1 MNRGRAKRVNL
12 VKKDSTASTHAPQAG
27 EVASFGAYSL
37 IPNERLLTKNGTS
50 VPLGARAFDILLALV
65 SQSNEVV
72 SKRDLLARVWP
83 DVHVEE
89 SSLRFHVAILRK
101 ALGDGEGGARYIA
114 TLAGKGYCFVA
125 RVSWSDD
132 RGSVSAT
139 ISADF
144 KHANLPSRVSRIVGR
159 DKDIRSVSTDLIAER
174 LVTIV
179 GPGGVGKTT
188 LAVAVGHHLIEE
200 FSGAALFVDLS
211 TLNDPD
217 LVAVAIISM
226 LGLSVQSNDATS
238 DLITYLRD
246 RRLLLILDTC
256 EHVVEAVAALASR
269 LFPAAP
275 QIHILATSR
284 ELLQVEGEHVYR
296 LESLACPPDDGKV
309 TAELAQRFPA
319 PQLFIDR
326 ALASGAHLT
335 LTDAEAGT
343 IVSICRKL
351 GGVPLAIE
359 LAARRV
365 EAYGLGQTAAL
376 LDQHMSLMWQGPRTA
391 PPRQRTLRATLDWSF
406 SLLSGSERMVLCQLA
421 VFVGYFSLD
430 AALAVV
436 TSASAG
442 KALILEA
449 IDSLVAKSMVAAHS
463 IGPLMFYRLLDTT
476 RDYALAGAD
485 SEESA
490 GVAARH
496 AAYYRQWLEE
506 TATHWSTLP
515 TGTECT
521 PYFAG
526 LNNVRAALEWCFDSD
541 NDLELGV
548 ALAAAAVPTFFTM
561 SLLTECHRWSER
573 ALLALDDANRGG
585 RDEMQL
591 QTCLGLTLTITKGH
605 SEAAVSALN
614 RSLAI
619 AKARGDL
626 LNEVRLLGP
635 LHVCHM
641 RCGEFKVA
649 LQYARRSCE
658 IANTLGDS
666 DSTALAHALLGC
678 SLHLMGDLKGGR
690 EELEAALA
698 LRPDV
703 PANRAIYFGCD
714 HYSWADLALTT
725 TLWLQGYPAQAI
737 ARAHQAIKDGEH
749 MHHPV
754 SLAIVMNAIVVLL
767 WIGDLDAAEQHVDWF
782 ISKADSQNVKPYLDL
797 GYSLRGDLAVRR
809 GNTRAGVEMLR
820 NFLPKLHVDGY
831 ERLTTRFNLTLAS
844 GLAATGELEE
854 GVTLLDDT
862 ARLIE
867 LKGDSSYLP
876 ELLRLK
882 ASILLSMPKPGLED
896 AEKCFVQSLELSRA
910 HGSRTWEL
918 RTATDLATLWATQG
932 RANDAHSMLGRV
944 FEKFTEGFDTTD
956 LKAAERL
963 LVKLRQSP
971 QLNTRGIPR
980 SARLAS

>member
-1 MNRGRAKRVNL
+1 MDL
-12 VKKDSTASTHAPQAG
+12 VKKDSVASIRPPQAG

-37 IPNERLLTKNGTS
+37 IPNERLLTRNGTP

-65 SQSNEVV
+65 SQSNELI
-72 SKRDLLARVWP
+72 SKRDLLAHVWP

-101 ALGDGEGGARYIA
+101 ALGDGEDGARYIA

-132 RGSVSAT
+132 RGPATTIVSAN
-139 ISADF
+139 F
-144 KHANLPSRVSRIVGR
+144 KHANLPSRLSRIVGR
-159 DKDIRSVSTDLIAER
+159 EKDILSISTDLMAER

-188 LAVAVGHHLIEE
+188 LAVAVGHHLIET
-200 FSGAALFVDLS
+200 FSGAVLFVDLS
-211 TLNDPD
+211 TISDPD
-217 LVAVAIISM
+217 LVAVTIISM
-226 LGLSVQSNDATS
+226 LGLSIQSNDPAS
-238 DLITYLRD
+238 DLITCLRD
-246 RRLLLILDTC
+246 KRLLVILDTC
-256 EHVVEAVAALASR
+256 EHVVEAVATLTSR
-269 LFPAAP
+269 VFRAAP

-296 LESLACPPDDGKV
+296 PESLACPPDDEKI
-309 TAELAQRFPA
+309 TAALAQRFAA

-326 ALASGAHLT
+326 ALASGARLD

-343 IVSICRKL
+343 IVNICRKL
-351 GGVPLAIE
+351 DGVPLAIE

-376 LDQHMSLMWQGPRTA
+376 LDQHMSLVWQGPRTA

-406 SLLSGSERMVLCQLA
+406 NLLSESERVVLRRLA
-421 VFVGYFSLD
+421 VFVGYFTLD

-436 TSASAG
+436 ASASADR
-442 KALILEA
+442 ALILEA

-476 RDYALAGAD
+476 RDYALVGAD
-485 SEESA
+485 SEETA

-496 AAYYRQWLEE
+496 ATYYRQWLEE
-506 TATHWSTLP
+506 TASHWSSLP

-526 LNNVRAALEWCFDSD
+526 LNNVRAALEWCFNAD
-541 NDLELGV
+541 NDVGLGV
-548 ALAAAAVPTFFTM
+548 ALAAAAAPIFFTM

-573 ALLALDDANRGG
+573 ALLVLDDANRGG

-591 QTCLGLTLTITKGH
+591 QTCMGLTLTITQGH

-619 AKARGDL
+619 AKAHGDL
-626 LNEVRLLGP
+626 LNEVRLLCP

-649 LQYARRSCE
+649 LQYARRSRE
-658 IANTLGDS
+658 IANTLGDPE
-666 DSTALAHALLGC
+666 STALAHSLLGC
-678 SLHLMGDLKGGR
+678 SLHIMGELKSGR
-690 EELEAALA
+690 EELEAALVF
-698 LRPDV
+698 RPDV
-703 PANRAIYFGCD
+703 PANRTIYFGCD
-714 HYSWADLALTT
+714 HYSWANLALTT
-725 TLWLQGYPAQAI
+725 TLWLQGYPAQAM
-737 ARAHQAIKDGEH
+737 ARAYQAIKDGER

-767 WIGDLDAAEQHVDWF
+767 GIGDLDGAEQHVDWF
-782 ISKADSQNVKPYLDL
+782 ISKAGSQNVKPYIDL
-797 GYSLRGDLAVRR
+797 GYGLRGDLAVRR
-809 GNTRAGVEMLR
+809 GNTRVGVEMLR
-820 NFLPKLHVDGY
+820 SFLPKLHLDGY

-844 GLAATGELEE
+844 GLAATGGFEE
-854 GVTLLDDT
+854 GVALLDDT
-862 ARLIE
+862 AQLIE
-867 LKGDSSYLP
+867 IKGDSSYMP

-882 ASILLSMPKPGLED
+882 GSILLAMPNPDSED
-896 AEKCFVQSLELSRA
+896 AEDCFAQSLELSRA

-918 RTATDLATLWATQG
+918 RTATDLAALWAMRG
-932 RANDAHSMLGRV
+932 RADDAYSLLGGV
-944 FEKFTEGFDTTD
+944 FETFTEGFDTAD
-956 LKAAERL
+956 LNVAERL
-963 LVKLRQSP
+963 LTRLSRP
-971 QLNTRGIPR
+971 PRPNTRGIPR
-980 SARLAS
+980 GARLAS

>member
-1 MNRGRAKRVNL
+1 MNL
-12 VKKDSTASTHAPQAG
+12 VKKDSTASIRALPLD
-27 EVASFGAYSL
+27 EVASFGAYCL
-37 IPNERLLTKNGTS
+37 IPSERLLTKNGAP

-132 RGSVSAT
+132 RGAAASAA
-139 ISADF
+139 SAIF
-144 KHANLPSRVSRIVGR
+144 KHANLPSRQSRIVGR
-159 DKDIRSVSTDLIAER
+159 DKDILGVSTDLMAER

-188 LAVAVGHHLIEE
+188 LALAVGHHLMET
-200 FSGAALFVDLS
+200 FSGAVLFVDLS
-211 TLNDPD
+211 TLSDPD
-217 LVAVAIISM
+217 LVVVAIISM
-226 LGLSVQSNDATS
+226 LGLSIQSNDATS
-238 DLITYLRD
+238 DLITHLRD
-246 RRLLLILDTC
+246 RRLLIILDTC
-256 EHVVEAVAALASR
+256 EHVVEAVATLASR
-269 LFPAAP
+269 VFLAAP
-275 QIHILATSR
+275 QMHILATSR

-296 LESLACPPDDGKV
+296 LESLACPPDDEKI
-309 TAELAQRFPA
+309 TAALAQRFPA

-326 ALASGAHLT
+326 ALASGAHLD
-335 LTDAEAGT
+335 LTDTEAG
-343 IVSICRKL
+343 IVVDICRKL
-351 GGVPLAIE
+351 DGVPLAIE

-376 LDQHMSLMWQGPRTA
+376 LDQHMSLVWQGPRTA

-406 SLLSGSERMVLCQLA
+406 NLLSEAERVVLRQLA
-421 VFVGYFSLD
+421 VFVGYFTLD

-436 TSASAG
+436 AGASSD

-449 IDSLVAKSMVAAHS
+449 IDSLIAKSMVAAHS
-463 IGPLMFYRLLDTT
+463 IGPLMSYRLLDTT
-476 RDYALAGAD
+476 RDYALVGAD
-485 SEESA
+485 SEEIG
-490 GVAARH
+490 GVAACH
-496 AAYYRQWLEE
+496 ATYYRQWLEE
-506 TATHWSTLP
+506 TATDWSSLP
-515 TGTECT
+515 SGAECT

-526 LNNVRAALEWCFDSD
+526 LNNVRAALEWCFNAD
-541 NDLELGV
+541 NDVELGV
-548 ALAAAAVPTFFTM
+548 ALAAAAAPIFFTM
-561 SLLTECHRWSER
+561 SLLTECRRWSER
-573 ALLALDDANRGG
+573 ALLVLGDANRGG

-591 QTCLGLTLTITKGH
+591 QTCMGLTLMITQGH

-619 AKARGDL
+619 AQARGDL

-641 RCGEFKVA
+641 RCGEFKSA

-658 IANTLGDS
+658 IANTLGDPNT
-666 DSTALAHALLGC
+666 TALAHALLGC

-698 LRPDV
+698 LRPDG

-725 TLWLQGYPAQAI
+725 TLWLQGYPAQAM
-737 ARAHQAIKDGEH
+737 ARAQQAIKDGER

-767 WIGDLDAAEQHVDWF
+767 WVGDLDAAEQHVDWF
-782 ISKADSQNVKPYLDL
+782 ISKADSQNVRPYIDL
-797 GYSLRGDLAVRR
+797 GYGLRGDLAVRR
-809 GNTRAGVEMLR
+809 GDTKVGVEMLR
-820 NFLPKLHVDGY
+820 NFLPKLHRDGY

-844 GLAATGELEE
+844 GLAATGGFEE

-882 ASILLSMPKPGLED
+882 GSILLSMPNPGLED
-896 AEKCFVQSLELSRA
+896 AEKCFTESLELSRA
-910 HGSRTWEL
+910 HGSRSWEL
-918 RTATDLATLWATQG
+918 RTVTDLAALWAARG
-932 RANDAHSMLGRV
+932 RANDAYTSLGRV
-944 FEKFTEGFDTTD
+944 FETFTEGFDTVD

-963 LVKLRQSP
+963 LIKLRQP
-971 QLNTRGIPR
+971 LQPNTRGIPR
-980 SARLAS
+980 GARLAS